1 MGIWQLDEAEE
12 AAKYGEKPGRIK
24 IKDQNKDGS
33 IDNDSDRVILGSETP
48 DFVMGLNNTFKYKNF
63 DLRVFMYWTVLG
75 DRGGAQTVCPGGQSD
90 KILGQI
96 ANGCN
101 SRFYNISCFS
111 TAEKYIKKKCEKQI
125 GTGGG
130 QLGNSLHAKIHS
142 YRVGDAD
149 NNDRS

>member
-1 MGIWQLDEAEE
+1 M
-12 AAKYGEKPGRIK
+12 
-24 IKDQNKDGS
+24 
-33 IDNDSDRVILGSETP
+33 
-48 DFVMGLNNTFKYKNF
+48 
-63 DLRVFMYWTVLG
+63 
-75 DRGGAQTVCPGGQSD
+75 
-90 KILGQI
+90 

-149 NNDRS
+149 NNEKTDREQVRLRDTKYLANSHREQGSSQGKGGGSSG